1 MNNLTSIITYLLKIS
16 LRIMLFFGLDDI
28 SKMVNQVQLPRVFLI
43 NFLHK
48 HTNQKQK
55 TKRESFLYFILGG
68 GLFYVFAGEFDAVLE
83 QVDDLLFVEAGIGV
97 GLKGL
102 IEGEALAADGGG
114 ACVACLGAFEL
125 VVVGAQDEGAGRG
138 QDAEPL
144 LLIHRGVG
152 A

>member
-1 MNNLTSIITYLLKIS
+1 MNNLILIVTYLLKIS

-83 QVDDLLFVEAGIGV
+83 QVEDLLFVEARMGIGLE
-97 GLKGL
+97 GLV
-102 IEGEALAADGGG
+102 EGEALAAVGGG
-114 ACVACLGAFEL
+114 ACVSCPGAFEL
-125 VVVGAQDEGAGRG
+125 VVVGAQDEGAGRRL
-138 QDAEPL
+138 DAESL
-144 LLIHRGVG
+144 LPTHRGIG

>member
-1 MNNLTSIITYLLKIS
+1 
-16 LRIMLFFGLDDI
+16 MLFFGLDDI

-43 NFLHK
+43 NF
-48 HTNQKQK
+48 
-55 TKRESFLYFILGG
+55 
-68 GLFYVFAGEFDAVLE
+68 VFAGEFDAVLE